1 MRAFAVQAR
10 DSAAAVQDVPDRE
23 PGPGEVR
30 LTVEAA
36 SVNGFDVAVA
46 AGYVWDMLPHDFP
59 VVLGRDVAGTVES
72 VGPDVQG
79 IAVGDRVASVIL
91 GMDLNAHGTFAE
103 RFTTRAADVV
113 PVPEGVTA
121 AQAAAAGLAGIAAL
135 DAVDLLDV
143 QPDDVVLVSGATGG
157 VGTVAVQ
164 LVAARGATVLAT
176 ARPGKGS
183 DLVRR
188 LGAHEV
194 VDFTSD
200 LAAAVKEAAPAGVT
214 KALHAAG
221 DPAVLAALLVPG
233 GVLASLIG
241 ADQSK
246 LARDDVTAKPV
257 TAHATP
263 EKLATLLESIAAGRL
278 EVVES
283 TPRSLDDAAA
293 ALDAFG
299 AGKIGKIV
307 VSVP

>member
-10 DSAAAVQDVPDRE
+10 DSAAALHDLPDRD

-91 GMDLNAHGTFAE
+91 GMGLNAHGTFAE
-103 RFTTRAADVV
+103 RFTTAAADVV

-135 DAVDLLDV
+135 DAVDALDV
-143 QPDDVVLVSGATGG
+143 QPGDVVLVSGATGG

-164 LVAARGATVLAT
+164 LAAARGATVLAT
-176 ARPGKGS
+176 ARPGEAS

-188 LGAHEV
+188 LGAHEA
-194 VDFTSD
+194 VDFTTD
-200 LAAAVKEAAPAGVT
+200 LAAAVTAAAPGGVT

-221 DPAVLAALLVPG
+221 DPAALAALLVPG

-241 ADQSK
+241 ADQSQ
-246 LARDDVTAKPV
+246 LGRDDVTAKPV
-257 TAHATP
+257 TAQATP
-263 EKLATLLESIAAGRL
+263 AKLAFLLEAIAAGRL

-283 TPRSLDDAAA
+283 TLRPLDDGAG
-293 ALDAFG
+293 ALAAFG
-299 AGKIGKIV
+299 AGKVGKIV
-307 VSVP
+307 VTVP